1 MLGKHLISVLI
12 PVQNT
17 SKYLRKCLDSI
28 VSQTYR
34 NLQITIAE
42 NDSSDTS
49 EAICREYSKRFSN
62 IECIAVPRKGIS
74 EVRQALLNQAKG
86 EYIIFI
92 DSDDWIDPQ
101 MIEDLYKLAFENNLD
116 FISSQITTKNIYNK
130 ELTRNKELRI
140 LNRTQAVDEFFSKKI
155 IPSLCVKLVSSK
167 IYRKVSFNPDIYMA
181 EDYYMTW
188 KLINQSNRIGYIQA
202 SYYHYVDNPS
212 SVTHLNNLHTLQTS
226 LIACDEIVKDCKI
239 YWPKYLKNAQHV
251 KAISALKLVYY
262 AIRNKQEDK
271 EKIHIWLLILKN
283 YIDQY
288 KSLHPATF
296 SLRLFSYMIRKHYD
310 FSRFIIV
317 VSRHFFRLIPGYR
330 C

>member
-140 LNRTQAVDEFFSKKI
+140 LNRTQAVDEFFSKK
-155 IPSLCVKLVSSK
+155 
-167 IYRKVSFNPDIYMA
+167 
-181 EDYYMTW
+181 
-188 KLINQSNRIGYIQA
+188 
-202 SYYHYVDNPS
+202 SYLHYV
-212 SVTHLNNLHTLQTS
+212 
-226 LIACDEIVKDCKI
+226 
-239 YWPKYLKNAQHV
+239 
-251 KAISALKLVYY
+251 
-262 AIRNKQEDK
+262 
-271 EKIHIWLLILKN
+271 
-283 YIDQY
+283 
-288 KSLHPATF
+288 
-296 SLRLFSYMIRKHYD
+296 
-310 FSRFIIV
+310 
-317 VSRHFFRLIPGYR
+317 
-330 C
+330 